1 MLLNRPGKTSVSTV
15 GSPSSG
21 FDVTFSDDAF
31 SDLHTMIPG
40 SGLVTGY
47 WQPDAR
53 EIDPDL
59 VVDTDPRT
67 AYLSSFQGL
76 TANGTWTLFV
86 ADNSAGDQST
96 LVGWGLT
103 ILGTPEPSRAM
114 LLMLGAAGMLMRR
127 RRHASVLAA

>member
-1 MLLNRPGKTSVSTV
+1 V

>member
-1 MLLNRPGKTSVSTV
+1 
-15 GSPSSG
+15 
-21 FDVTFSDDAF
+21 
-31 SDLHTMIPG
+31 MIPG